1 MREHE
6 QDPESSAGIEKGTD
20 HPSLFHFPTKEGTET
35 FTETRIPYNLQE
47 RNKMNQTIVMPIGII
62 EEPAPA
68 GATFRLTPQ
77 GQQAGL
83 GTDTQVTVWQYHP
96 QQLAMAK
103 YAGRI
108 TRIGDETAT
117 FSILRAE
124 VDERWPAEINPL
136 GPGAPVYLAQKGS
149 FEPEVTQTATTIH

>member
-1 MREHE
+1 
-6 QDPESSAGIEKGTD
+6 
-20 HPSLFHFPTKEGTET
+20 
-35 FTETRIPYNLQE
+35 
-47 RNKMNQTIVMPIGII
+47 MNQTIVMPIGII
-62 EEPAPA
+62 EEPAPT

-77 GQQAGL
+77 GEKAEL

-96 QQLAMAK
+96 AQLAMAK

-108 TRIGDETAT
+108 TRVGDKTAT

-149 FEPEVTQTATTIH
+149 FEPEITQTATAVHWDAQSGEQI